1 MHTLASTARAATPRT
16 TAPVGHA
23 RRAAIR
29 RSRVLSV
36 VCALGL
42 ALLVLA
48 SASVGTVDVTLPE
61 AARIVLG
68 HLLPNMPWMHDG
80 SLSPLQD
87 QAVWQFRLPRTLL
100 SILAGAG
107 LALAG
112 ALMQVTVRNPLA
124 EPYIL
129 GVSSGASVGA
139 VSVIVLGSSA
149 VANCPEEAPHDR
161 GRLRPPRRVVRRPGG
176 RLARP
181 HRSGP
186 AGPAGPD
193 PRRCR
198 GRHRHRGG
206 QRAERLAP
214 GGCFVLSL
222 QPPLT
227 PQAIPWTE
235 FGTVQVGEHQLRTR
249 GKADPV
255 DPTHVAWTM
264 QWDLVAADERLLESR
279 TATHRWRVVGV
290 DQLHEEVSQ
299 HDLELATGRLDEG
312 FVVLRAR
319 RRGSPAGARSGGGR

>member
-1 MHTLASTARAATPRT
+1 MHALASTARAATPRT

-29 RSRVLSV
+29 RSRVLSI

-68 HLLPNMPWMHDG
+68 HLLPSMPWMHDG

-87 QAVWQFRLPRTLL
+87 QAVWQFRLPRSLL

-149 VANCPEEAPHDR
+149 VA
-161 GRLRPPRRVVRRPGG
+161 G
-176 RLARP
+176 
-181 HRSGP
+181 
-186 AGPAGPD
+186 
-193 PRRCR
+193 
-198 GRHRHRGG
+198 
-206 QRAERLAP
+206 
-214 GGCFVLSL
+214 LSL
-222 QPPLT
+222 N
-227 PQAIPWTE
+227 
-235 FGTVQVGEHQLRTR
+235 
-249 GKADPV
+249 
-255 DPTHVAWTM
+255 
-264 QWDLVAADERLLESR
+264 VAAFLGAVIASVAVIALSR
-279 TATHRWRVVGV
+279 HHGTLSPTRMILTGVALGTLFSAVTSYLIVSTSAQNVVGV
-290 DQLHEEVSQ
+290 MFFLLGSVSAASMSSLLGPAVALTAACLCTVLLSSSLNALQ
-299 HDLELATGRLDEG
+299 TGDDSAASLGIDVARLRG
-312 FVVLRAR
+312 LLLVVVAALLTGTIVSVAGGR
-319 RRGSPAGARSGGGR
+319 RRPTARGGLPARPRTGDRAAR